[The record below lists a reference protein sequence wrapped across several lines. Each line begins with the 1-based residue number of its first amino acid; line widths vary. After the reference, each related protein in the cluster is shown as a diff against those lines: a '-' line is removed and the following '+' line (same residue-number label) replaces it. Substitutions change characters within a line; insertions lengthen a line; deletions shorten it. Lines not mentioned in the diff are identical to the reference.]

1 MNSHHCWSRRLP
13 LRSSFLASGLL
24 VCLVSCA
31 RGYAQTPPDQPAP
44 APSGAPAPP
53 AASTPPATTTQ
64 SAPSLAD
71 DQSLA
76 GVIRKETRLV
86 LVDTVVTDKKGN
98 YVRDLTQKDFKVF
111 EDNKEQTILSF
122 APATD
127 VTVQANGQR
136 RYLIL
141 FFDNSTMDAP
151 DQIQARGAA
160 SKFIDANSGPD
171 HLMAVVDFGGSLR
184 IVQNFTA
191 NATILQAAVSGVKNS
206 SVDPNAGQPVTIAST
221 GISSLS
227 TVEADFG
234 ARSMLLAVRSLA
246 KNLRAVPGRKM
257 LVLFSG
263 GFPLT
268 PESESEL
275 TATID
280 ACNKANVAIYALD
293 ARGLVATAPGGKVSE
308 RRQDALPLSAA
319 KSSIT
324 ATNVTPTSNT
334 TDAHPH
340 LVLASYAAEPAA
352 DPQRPGGGGGG
363 TGGGGRPGGGGGG
376 TGGGTGGTGGGGTGG
391 RGGTGGTGG
400 TGGGRTG
407 GTGTTGTGGT
417 GVGRGGN
424 FLPGTYNSPFSQP
437 RTIVPP
443 ILPSTATNQQILAAL
458 AEGTGGFT
466 IFNTND
472 LLGGL
477 QRIGNEQS
485 EFYVLSY
492 APPETPEGS
501 CHTLKVKVGRGGTN
515 VRSRSGYCNEKPAN
529 PLEGKP
535 VEKQLEARAG
545 GTQEGSIHGALQA
558 PYFYT
563 GPNVARVNL
572 AMEIPSE
579 NLQFNK
585 DKGKYHANINVL
597 GIAYKPDGSIGA
609 RFSDT
614 VNFDLEKDEVK
625 EFTKIPYHY
634 ENQFDAAAGNY
645 KLTIVLTAGGDAF
658 GKFESPLQIDAFDG
672 KKLALSGLVLTNSVQ
687 SIGQISTGLDS
698 VLLEDRTPLVVK
710 GMQIIPSGTN
720 RFKKS
725 EHVVLYTEVYEPLLT
740 SEKPPLVGIG
750 YSIVNRITDKE
761 VFKTGAIRADEYIQK
776 GSPIIPVGLIVPLKD
791 VPAGNYRL
799 VMQAIDAAG
808 NRAPNRSIAFD
819 VTD

>member
-1 MNSHHCWSRRLP
+1 
-13 LRSSFLASGLL
+13 LAAALL
-24 VCLVSCA
+24 LCLVSSA
-31 RGYAQTPPDQPAP
+31 RCSAQA
-44 APSGAPAPP
+44 SPAPP
-53 AASTPPATTTQ
+53 DASPSPASATPSATV
-64 SAPSLAD
+64 PSGE
-71 DQSLA
+71 QQQT
-76 GVIRKETRLV
+76 GIIIRKESRLV
-86 LVDTVVTDKKGN
+86 LVDTVVADKKGH

-111 EDNKEQTILSF
+111 EDNKEQKVLSF
-122 APATD
+122 TAASD
-127 VTVQANGQR
+127 ATVQADGPR

-160 SKFIDANSGPD
+160 SKFITANAGPD
-171 HLMAVVDFGGSLR
+171 HLMAVVDFGGALR

-191 NATILQAAVSGVKNS
+191 NATTLQAAVSGIKGS
-206 SVDPNAGQPVTIAST
+206 AVDPNAVTNQPVTVAST
-221 GISSLS
+221 GMSSLS
-227 TVEADFG
+227 TAEADFG

-246 KNLRAVPGRKM
+246 KNLRSVPGRKM

-268 PESESEL
+268 GESESEL

-293 ARGLVATAPGGKVSE
+293 ARGLVATAPGGNDSSE
-308 RRQDALPLSAA
+308 VVPESAPRSATASQSSGKTTVASISLAPRPSLSSAD
-319 KSSIT
+319 
-324 ATNVTPTSNT
+324 PR
-334 TDAHPH
+334 PR
-340 LVLASYAAEPAA
+340 LVLASYPDPAA
-352 DPQRPGGGGGG
+352 TAFQKPVGG
-363 TGGGGRPGGGGGG
+363 GGGGRPGGSGGG
-376 TGGGTGGTGGGGTGG
+376 TGGGTTGGTGGKPGGTGGTGGGTTGG
-391 RGGTGGTGG
+391 RGGGTPVG
-400 TGGGRTG
+400 TS
-407 GTGTTGTGGT
+407 GTRPGSSP
-417 GVGRGGN
+417 GN
-424 FLPGTYNSPFSQP
+424 YNSPYNQP

-501 CHTLKVKVGRGGTN
+501 CHTLKVKVSRGGTD
-515 VRSRSGYCNEKPAN
+515 VRSRSGYCNEKVTN

-535 VEKQLEARAG
+535 LEKQLEAHAG
-545 GTQEGSIHGALQA
+545 GAQQGSIHGSLQA

-572 AMEIPSE
+572 AMEIPAE
-579 NLQFNK
+579 NLQFSK
-585 DKGKYHANINVL
+585 EKGKYHANINVL

-614 VNFDLEKDEVK
+614 VNFDLEKDELK

-634 ENQFDAAAGNY
+634 ENQFDAATGTY

-672 KKLALSGLVLTNSVQ
+672 KKIALSGLVLTNSMQ
-687 SIGQISTGLDS
+687 NIGQISTGLDS

-725 EHVVLYTEVYEPLLT
+725 ENVVLYTEVYEPLLT
-740 SEKPPLVGIG
+740 ADKPPVLGVG

-761 VFKTGAIRADEYIQK
+761 VFATGAIRADEYIRK
-776 GSPIIPVGLIVPLKD
+776 GSPVVPIGLIVPLKD
-791 VPAGNYRL
+791 IPAGNYRL
-799 VMQAIDAAG
+799 VMQAVDSAG
-808 NRAPNRSIAFD
+808 NHAANRIISFD

>member
-1 MNSHHCWSRRLP
+1 MNNFPCERFKLFVP
-13 LRSSFLASGLL
+13 ALLLCLASG
-24 VCLVSCA
+24 VPA
-31 RGYAQTPPDQPAP
+31 RP
-44 APSGAPAPP
+44 
-53 AASTPPATTTQ
+53 Q
-64 SAPSLAD
+64 SAPAQPVAD
-71 DQSLA
+71 QPETPAAAKTQDPASADPALNPQSPTTAPATDQQMTN
-76 GVIRKETRLV
+76 VIRRETRLV
-86 LVDTVVTDKKGN
+86 LVDTVVTDKKGK
-98 YVRDLTQKDFKVF
+98 YVRDLAQKDFKVF
-111 EDNKEQTILSF
+111 EDNKEQTVLNFTAASD
-122 APATD
+122 ATI
-127 VTVQANGQR
+127 QATGQR

-160 SKFIDANSGPD
+160 SKFINANAGPD
-171 HLMAVVDFGGSLR
+171 HLMAVVDFGGALR

-191 NATILQAAVSGVKNS
+191 NAATLQNAVSGVKGS
-206 SVDPNAGQPVTIAST
+206 AVDPNASQPVTIAST
-221 GISSLS
+221 GISGLS
-227 TVEADFG
+227 TAEADFG
-234 ARSMLLAVRSLA
+234 ARSMLLAIRSLA
-246 KNLRAVPGRKM
+246 KNLRSVPGRKM

-263 GFPLT
+263 GFPMT

-293 ARGLVATAPGGKVSE
+293 ARGLVATSPRGDASSE
-308 RRQDALPLSAA
+308 RREESAPHRNA
-319 KSSIT
+319 SGT
-324 ATNVTPTSNT
+324 ASVKM
-334 TDAHPH
+334 
-340 LVLASYAAEPAA
+340 ASFVMA

-363 TGGGGRPGGGGGG
+363 GRPGGGGGTGG
-376 TGGGTGGTGGGGTGG
+376 TGGGTGGTGGGRGGGGTGGTNGGGG
-391 RGGTGGTGG
+391 RGGTGGG

-407 GTGTTGTGGT
+407 AA
-417 GVGRGGN
+417 
-424 FLPGTYNSPFSQP
+424 PGAYNSPYNAP

-443 ILPSTATNQQILAAL
+443 IPPSTATNQQILAAL

-485 EFYVLSY
+485 EFYILGY

-501 CHTLKVKVGRGGTN
+501 CHTLKVKVDRGGTN
-515 VRSRSGYCNEKPAN
+515 VRARSGYCNEKVAN

-535 VEKQLEARAG
+535 VEKQLEAHAG
-545 GTQEGSIHGALQA
+545 GAQPGSIHGALQA

-579 NLQFNK
+579 SLQFSK
-585 DKGKYHANINVL
+585 DKGKFHTTINVL

-614 VNFDLEKDEVK
+614 VSLDLEKDELK

-634 ENQFDAAAGNY
+634 ENQFDAATGNY
-645 KLTIVLTAGGDAF
+645 KLTIVLSAGGDAF

-672 KKLALSGLVLTNSVQ
+672 KKLALSGLVLTNSTQ
-687 SIGQISTGLDS
+687 PIGQISTGLDS
-698 VLLEDRTPLVVK
+698 VLLEDRTPLVVH
-710 GMQIIPSGTN
+710 GIQIIPSGTN

-725 EHVVLYTEVYEPLLT
+725 ENVVLYTEVYEPLLT
-740 SEKPPLVGIG
+740 AEKPPLVGIG
-750 YSIVNRITDKE
+750 YNIVNRITSKE
-761 VFKTGAIRADEYIQK
+761 VFATGAIRADEYIQK
-776 GSPIIPVGLIVPLKD
+776 GSPVIPIGLKVPLKD
-791 VPAGNYRL
+791 IPVGSYFL
-799 VMQAIDAAG
+799 VMQVADAAG
-808 NRAPNRSIAFD
+808 NRVPNRAIAFD

>member
-1 MNSHHCWSRRLP
+1 MSNSSCERFKLFVAA
-13 LRSSFLASGLL
+13 LLLCLASGAPM
-24 VCLVSCA
+24 CA
-31 RGYAQTPPDQPAP
+31 QSAPAQPVADQPETSAATKTQEP
-44 APSGAPAPP
+44 AGANAAPAPP
-53 AASTPPATTTQ
+53 TTTTA
-64 SAPSLAD
+64 SAG
-71 DQSLA
+71 DQQLTN
-76 GVIRKETRLV
+76 VIRRETRLV

-111 EDNKEQTILSF
+111 EDNKEQKVLNFTAESDATI
-122 APATD
+122 
-127 VTVQANGQR
+127 QAGGQR

-160 SKFIDANSGPD
+160 SKFINANAGPD
-171 HLMAVVDFGGSLR
+171 HLMAVVDFGGALR

-191 NATILQAAVSGVKNS
+191 NAATLQNAVSGVKGS
-206 SVDPNAGQPVTIAST
+206 AVDPNASQPVTIAST
-221 GISSLS
+221 GISGLS
-227 TVEADFG
+227 TAEADFG
-234 ARSMLLAVRSLA
+234 ARSMLLAIRSLA
-246 KNLRAVPGRKM
+246 KNLRSVPGRKM

-263 GFPLT
+263 GFPMT

-293 ARGLVATAPGGKVSE
+293 ARGLVATSPRGDASSE
-308 RRQDALPLSAA
+308 RLEQLAPQRNASGAASVKMVSFAL
-319 KSSIT
+319 
-324 ATNVTPTSNT
+324 
-334 TDAHPH
+334 
-340 LVLASYAAEPAA
+340 A
-352 DPQRPGGGGGG
+352 DPQKPVGGG
-363 TGGGGRPGGGGGG
+363 GGGGRPGGGGGTGG
-376 TGGGTGGTGGGGTGG
+376 TGGGTGGGRSGGGGTGG
-391 RGGTGGTGG
+391 TGSGGGRGGTGGG

-407 GTGTTGTGGT
+407 AA
-417 GVGRGGN
+417 
-424 FLPGTYNSPFSQP
+424 PGAYNSPYNAP
-437 RTIVPP
+437 RTIVPQIP
-443 ILPSTATNQQILAAL
+443 PSTATNQQILAAL

-485 EFYVLSY
+485 EFYTLSY

-501 CHTLKVKVGRGGTN
+501 CHTLKVKVDRGGTN
-515 VRSRSGYCNEKPAN
+515 VRARSGYCNEKVVN

-535 VEKQLEARAG
+535 VEKQLEAHAG
-545 GTQEGSIHGALQA
+545 GGQAGSIHGALQA

-579 NLQFNK
+579 SLQFSK
-585 DKGKYHANINVL
+585 DKGKFHTTINVL

-614 VNFDLEKDEVK
+614 VNLDFEKDELK

-634 ENQFDAAAGNY
+634 ENQFDAATGNY
-645 KLTIVLTAGGDAF
+645 KLTVVLSAGGDAF

-672 KKLALSGLVLTNSVQ
+672 KKLALSGLVLTNSMQ
-687 SIGQISTGLDS
+687 AIGQISTGLDS
-698 VLLEDRTPLVVK
+698 VLLEDRTPLVVH
-710 GMQIIPSGTN
+710 GIQIIPSGTN

-725 EHVVLYTEVYEPLLT
+725 ENVVLYTEVYDPLLT
-740 SEKPPLVGIG
+740 AEKPPLVGIG
-750 YSIVNRITDKE
+750 YNIINRITNKE
-761 VFKTGAIRADEYIQK
+761 VFTTGAIRADEYIQK
-776 GSPIIPVGLIVPLKD
+776 GSPVIPIGLKVPLKD
-791 VPAGNYRL
+791 IPAGNYLL
-799 VMQAIDAAG
+799 VMQVADAAG
-808 NRAPNRSIAFD
+808 NRVPNRAIAFD

>member
-1 MNSHHCWSRRLP
+1 MNNYLP
-13 LRSSFLASGLL
+13 ERFELFVAALLLCLAS
-24 VCLVSCA
+24 VVPTCA
-31 RGYAQTPPDQPAP
+31 QNAPAQPAADQSETSAATKTQEPPGANAIP
-44 APSGAPAPP
+44 A
-53 AASTPPATTTQ
+53 PPATTTP
-64 SAPSLAD
+64 SAGDPQLTN
-71 DQSLA
+71 
-76 GVIRKETRLV
+76 VIRRETRLV

-111 EDNKEQTILSF
+111 EDNKEQKVLNFTAESDTTI
-122 APATD
+122 
-127 VTVQANGQR
+127 QASGQR

-160 SKFIDANSGPD
+160 SKFISANAGPD
-171 HLMAVVDFGGSLR
+171 HLMAVVDFGGALR

-191 NATILQAAVSGVKNS
+191 NAATLQSAVSGVKGS
-206 SVDPNAGQPVTIAST
+206 AVDPNASQPVTIAST
-221 GISSLS
+221 GISGLS
-227 TVEADFG
+227 TAEADFG
-234 ARSMLLAVRSLA
+234 ARSMLLAIRSLA

-293 ARGLVATAPGGKVSE
+293 ARGLVASAPRGPASSE
-308 RRQDALPLSAA
+308 RRQ
-319 KSSIT
+319 
-324 ATNVTPTSNT
+324 
-334 TDAHPH
+334 
-340 LVLASYAAEPAA
+340 EPAPQTNRSGTASVKMVSFVMA
-352 DPQRPGGGGGG
+352 DPQKPGGGGG
-363 TGGGGRPGGGGGG
+363 GGGGRPGGGGGTGGTGGGAGGGRSGGGTGGTSGGAGRGG
-376 TGGGTGGTGGGGTGG
+376 TGGGTGVSRGTGAA
-391 RGGTGGTGG
+391 
-400 TGGGRTG
+400 
-407 GTGTTGTGGT
+407 
-417 GVGRGGN
+417 
-424 FLPGTYNSPFSQP
+424 PGAYNSPYTAP
-437 RTIVPP
+437 RSIVPP

-485 EFYVLSY
+485 EFYTLSY

-501 CHTLKVKVGRGGTN
+501 CHTLKVKVDRGGTN
-515 VRSRSGYCNEKPAN
+515 VRARSGYCNEKVTN

-535 VEKQLEARAG
+535 AEKQLEAHAG
-545 GTQEGSIHGALQA
+545 GEQSGSIHGTLQA
-558 PYFYT
+558 PFFYT

-579 NLQFNK
+579 SLQFNK
-585 DKGKYHANINVL
+585 DKGKFHSTINVL

-614 VNFDLEKDEVK
+614 VNLDFEKDELK

-634 ENQFDAAAGNY
+634 ENQFDAATGNY
-645 KLTIVLTAGGDAF
+645 KLTIVLSAGGDAF

-672 KKLALSGLVLTNSVQ
+672 KKLALSGLVLTNSTQ
-687 SIGQISTGLDS
+687 AIGQISTGLDS
-698 VLLEDRTPLVVK
+698 VLLEDRTPLVVH
-710 GMQIIPSGTN
+710 GIQIIPSGAS

-725 EHVVLYTEVYEPLLT
+725 ENVVLYTEVYDPLLT
-740 SEKPPLVGIG
+740 AEKPPLVGIG
-750 YSIVNRITDKE
+750 YNIINRITNKE
-761 VFKTGAIRADEYIQK
+761 VFTTGAIRADEYIQK
-776 GSPIIPVGLIVPLKD
+776 GSPVIPIGLKVPLKD
-791 VPAGNYRL
+791 IPAGNYLL
-799 VMQAIDAAG
+799 VVQVADAAG
-808 NRAPNRSIAFD
+808 NRAPNRAIAFD